1 MATAAGHARNL
12 RGKLRGR
19 RSASRGHCGGNAEAD
34 SSRIGQPFTGSAD
47 VRALL
52 LRGNGW
58 SGRLQCPHGDLLDH
72 GWAETCD
79 KPRRAK
85 GRMSRFKVPTSGWK
99 PGDPMK
105 RATTAGRLSFANRSC
120 PTVAG
125 STGRG
130 WVVAWPEG
138 TYGDVYDGEP
148 AVFDADGSLLAV
160 EGDELRFGGHGS
172 ETYKPTPCESAE
184 RVWLVQGAV
193 MHRQSYVFAVR
204 PPGGHD
210 LSRVSAQD
218 SAQRT
223 SEGDKQAAH
232 TRHLRPR
239 HLRESS
245 GWHDLV
251 AANRRRDVD
260 PARRVGER
268 PDLPPGAYGARTV
281 R

>member
-1 MATAAGHARNL
+1 
-12 RGKLRGR
+12 
-19 RSASRGHCGGNAEAD
+19 
-34 SSRIGQPFTGSAD
+34 
-47 VRALL
+47 
-52 LRGNGW
+52 
-58 SGRLQCPHGDLLDH
+58 
-72 GWAETCD
+72 
-79 KPRRAK
+79 
-85 GRMSRFKVPTSGWK
+85 MSRFKVPTSGWK

-138 TYGDVYDGEP
+138 TYGDVYDAEP

-204 PPGGHD
+204 PP
-210 LSRVSAQD
+210 
-218 SAQRT
+218 
-223 SEGDKQAAH
+223 EGD
-232 TRHLRPR
+232 
-239 HLRESS
+239 
-245 GWHDLV
+245 D
-251 AANRRRDVD
+251 
-260 PARRVGER
+260 R
-268 PDLPPGAYGARTV
+268 PDAIAAVVTTSPESALKILRNAHLKVTSKQPIHVTSDLDIFENHQDGTILWQPTGEETWTRLGA
-281 R
+281 